1 MRTTLRLALRD
12 ALRSARRFRV
22 STAVAFVVIAASI
35 AAATLT
41 FSIVDT
47 VVLRHL
53 PYPDDDRLVAI
64 TGSNAGGV
72 PIPIV
77 SPVDYDLWRGGTDA
91 FTSLAAWR
99 AGSLDTGRG
108 DQVRTLRTVQ
118 TTANL
123 FDALR
128 VPPLLGETFSAADER
143 SDRSVAVISHGFWQ
157 RQFGRDPQIV
167 GRSID
172 TAEGPVRIVGVM
184 PPGFTFPVDAPH
196 PIDLWQPLAIPPGDR
211 TLTTGRTSY
220 LEVVGR
226 LRDGVTLPQ
235 ARAEIERLSAAQA
248 AAFPLLYSNWRVHVT
263 TLLDSLIGAVR
274 GWMLLVLA
282 AVGLVLIVA
291 CANVAT
297 MLLARA
303 SGRARDIAVRA
314 ALGATRR
321 QIVQSLLV
329 ESLLL
334 SCVSA
339 AAGIALAYLGLAT
352 VTAWLPDGIARAS
365 QIALDA
371 RVLGVACAAAIAT
384 GLLFG
389 TVPALQA
396 SRADVVDTL
405 KDGGGVTGC
414 RLRTGWRSAFLIGEA
429 ALVTALLV
437 ATTLIVG
444 SFIEVQRVDLG
455 FDAERLIAITVSAPS
470 GGTPESAAAS
480 RREIYAR
487 VSAALKATPG
497 VASIATVVGGAP
509 LNPIRMTTRLT
520 QPYRPAPPITAE
532 LRRVSPGFFTAL
544 GSRVVAGR
552 DFTDDDETAA
562 VVVLNE
568 RAAASLFPQ
577 GGAVGGT
584 VLMGKPQRVI
594 GVVEAIRSRGPEF
607 EAAPQAYVP
616 IASVPPS
623 MQFVMRTSLP
633 PAGMIGPVDDA
644 VRLAM
649 PTGGVQ
655 GRPQTFVE
663 RFRNLTAG
671 RRFNASVMAVFG
683 VLALL
688 IGITGV
694 YGVTASI
701 VAQQTREI
709 GIRMAL
715 GASAMRIVRG
725 VTVAT
730 GRLLLVGAALGLGA
744 AWAAASVL
752 SSILFGLQPR
762 DLIAYVVPLLLLV
775 LAGAA
780 ATILPALRVSR
791 VDPMSALRID

>member
-1 MRTTLRLALRD
+1 
-12 ALRSARRFRV
+12 
-22 STAVAFVVIAASI
+22 
-35 AAATLT
+35 
-41 FSIVDT
+41 
-47 VVLRHL
+47 
-53 PYPDDDRLVAI
+53 
-64 TGSNAGGV
+64 
-72 PIPIV
+72 
-77 SPVDYDLWRGGTDA
+77 
-91 FTSLAAWR
+91 
-99 AGSLDTGRG
+99 
-108 DQVRTLRTVQ
+108 
-118 TTANL
+118 
-123 FDALR
+123 
-128 VPPLLGETFSAADER
+128 
-143 SDRSVAVISHGFWQ
+143 
-157 RQFGRDPQIV
+157 
-167 GRSID
+167 
-172 TAEGPVRIVGVM
+172 
-184 PPGFTFPVDAPH
+184 
-196 PIDLWQPLAIPPGDR
+196 
-211 TLTTGRTSY
+211 
-220 LEVVGR
+220 
-226 LRDGVTLPQ
+226 
-235 ARAEIERLSAAQA
+235 
-248 AAFPLLYSNWRVHVT
+248 
-263 TLLDSLIGAVR
+263 
-274 GWMLLVLA
+274 
-282 AVGLVLIVA
+282 
-291 CANVAT
+291 
-297 MLLARA
+297 
-303 SGRARDIAVRA
+303 
-314 ALGATRR
+314 
-321 QIVQSLLV
+321 
-329 ESLLL
+329 
-334 SCVSA
+334 
-339 AAGIALAYLGLAT
+339 
-352 VTAWLPDGIARAS
+352 
-365 QIALDA
+365 
-371 RVLGVACAAAIAT
+371 
-384 GLLFG
+384 
-389 TVPALQA
+389 
-396 SRADVVDTL
+396 
-405 KDGGGVTGC
+405 
-414 RLRTGWRSAFLIGEA
+414 
-429 ALVTALLV
+429 
-437 ATTLIVG
+437 
-444 SFIEVQRVDLG
+444 
-455 FDAERLIAITVSAPS
+455 
-470 GGTPESAAAS
+470 
-480 RREIYAR
+480 
-487 VSAALKATPG
+487 
-497 VASIATVVGGAP
+497 
-509 LNPIRMTTRLT
+509 MTTRLT

-730 GRLLLVGAALGLGA
+730 GRLLLVGATLGLGA
-744 AWAAASVL
+744 ARAAASVL